1 MPDDRWKRRRD
12 PGAPRL
18 RIDRRE
24 HHHEPCEQV
33 AEPATEPN
41 RLARTMESAGYEPA
55 PFQIDGLGTKAC
67 FDRQRR
73 RDSRYRLRRRQ
84 DHSQTGCHCHGGQGL
99 RCGFLGNKCCCIPE
113 DERGVH
119 QVATSRDSPRF
130 GFASA
135 VPRPDV
141 CSRHRCRNS
150 LLLARLAGGY
160 ARSLTRPKTWRSAG
174 HRRGSLQGWEI
185 RPACSKI
192 CRHDAKKW
200 AFHTRT

>member
-1 MPDDRWKRRRD
+1 MSLASKLLSQLRNPTGWLGRWNLRGMNRRHSNLTD
-12 PGAPRL
+12 WGL
-18 RIDRRE
+18 R
-24 HHHEPCEQV
+24 
-33 AEPATEPN
+33 
-41 RLARTMESAGYEPA
+41 
-55 PFQIDGLGTKAC
+55 AC

-84 DHSQTGCHCHGGQGL
+84 DHSQTGCHCHEGQGL
-99 RCGFLGNKCCCIPE
+99 RCGFLGNKCCCIPQ

-119 QVATSRDSPRF
+119 QVATSRNSPRF

-160 ARSLTRPKTWRSAG
+160 VRSLTRPKTRRSAG
-174 HRRGSLQGWEI
+174 HRRGILQGCEI

-192 CRHDAKKW
+192 CRHDAKNG
-200 AFHTRT
+200 FSIREPECR